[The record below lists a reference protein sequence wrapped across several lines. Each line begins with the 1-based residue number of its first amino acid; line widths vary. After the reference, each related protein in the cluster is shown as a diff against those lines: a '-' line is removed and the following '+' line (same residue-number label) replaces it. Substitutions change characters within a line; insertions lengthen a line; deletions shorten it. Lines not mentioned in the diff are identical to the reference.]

1 MSCAPSSQGPP
12 LSAAQKLQLETL
24 RGQLMDPT
32 RRPNTR
38 EDAARLLLTQD
49 YPQAGRALREV
60 LSEAGEPG
68 AQIAVANAI
77 ADAGNADTEFIKP
90 LLTLLKG
97 EDPAVRE
104 AAARAL
110 VTYQNHGVTDRLVR
124 IAQDRSQDREVRL
137 TVVASLGRIVD
148 KPSVEALV
156 ALLRDPS
163 PQIRAQAAQSLARL
177 TNIRSYGTD
186 VSLWEAWWA
195 RNRDKP
201 QAAWLAELAE
211 SLTRAQMNVEQ
222 ENRQLRERLVKV
234 MTDLYNATPKTQR
247 PTMLLEMYVS
257 PISDIRLLA
266 ARLTDKMI
274 ATNEPVGPE
283 IRQRVR
289 AAIDDADPRV
299 RELAALL
306 EASLP
311 DAQTPELLLAR
322 LEEERSPQVRGGI
335 LKALGQLKTSQAI
348 PAILRELSSGDVTEA
363 AAAAEALARIVAEQ
377 PLTGEARRQAANALA
392 IRYSKARAAGNHEKL
407 REALL
412 RAMGMLAEPT
422 LAPGLVEAL
431 NDPAGTIRL
440 AALTGLTRLRAVDAI
455 DAIEAIEPL
464 LGDPDRGVRQAALA
478 AVARLGG
485 QQYLPTLLARTDP
498 DIEADATVRRQAWA
512 EVFELARQADAEAL
526 TRVLRALDSRDDA
539 RNERINI
546 MTLRVEALRESESA
560 ELGEALLQLVT
571 ALRQA
576 DRAAE
581 AVPLAAE
588 VVTLLEADEPTPG
601 QSHPWRRAWLVY
613 VATLL
618 EANDPAFASVLA
630 DGPHEKMPT
639 LATEAVEMLF
649 GRLAT
654 LREAE
659 NHLAVIA
666 LSDAALTELAD
677 YLAPNQRQELRAM
690 FKAALTAQATID
702 HETVAG
708 LLPSLLAAEA
718 ATRTQAANQLQTMG
732 DRAIRPLVEELQKLL
747 AADEPDNQLE
757 AAIAETLKQ
766 VAPKLGPYDPAAPLA
781 QKRQLVAGW
790 LEQL

>member
-1 MSCAPSSQGPP
+1 MSCAPNPQDPP

-32 RRPNTR
+32 RRPQTR
-38 EDAARLLLTQD
+38 EDAARLLLNQD
-49 YPQAGRALREV
+49 YPQADRALSEV
-60 LSEAGEPG
+60 LSEAGEAG

-77 ADAGNADTEFIKP
+77 ADAGNADTEFINP
-90 LLTLLKG
+90 LLTMLTG
-97 EDPAVRE
+97 EDPAVRD

-110 VTYQNHGVTDRLVR
+110 VTYQNHGVTGRLVR
-124 IAQDRSQDREVRL
+124 IAEDRSQDREVRL
-137 TVVASLGRIVD
+137 TVVASLGRIVA
-148 KPSVEALV
+148 KPSVQALV
-156 ALLRDPS
+156 KLLHDPS
-163 PQIRAQAAQSLARL
+163 PEIRAAAAKSLARL

-186 VSLWEAWWA
+186 ASLWEAWWA

-201 QAAWLAELAE
+201 QTAWLAELAE
-211 SLTRAQMNVEQ
+211 SVTRAQMNLEQ

-274 ATNEPVGPE
+274 ATNEPVGPD

-322 LEEERSPQVRGGI
+322 LEEERSPRVRAGI
-335 LKALGQLKTSQAI
+335 LKALGQLKTAQAI
-348 PAILRELSSGDVTEA
+348 PAILKKLPSQDVTEA
-363 AAAAEALARIVAEQ
+363 TAAAEALTRIVAEQ
-377 PLTGEARRQAANALA
+377 PLTGEARSRAANALA
-392 IRYSKARAAGNHEKL
+392 IRYSKARASGNDEKL

-412 RAMGMLAEPT
+412 RAMGMVAEPS
-422 LAPGLVEAL
+422 LAPGLIEAL
-431 NDPAGTIRL
+431 DDPAGTIRL
-440 AALTGLTRLRAVDAI
+440 AALTGLTRLRTVDAI
-455 DAIEAIEPL
+455 GAIEPL

-485 QQYLPTLLARTDP
+485 QQFLPTLLTRTDP
-498 DIEADATVRRQAWA
+498 ETEADATVRRQAWA
-512 EVFELARQADAEAL
+512 EVFELAQQADAEAL
-526 TRVLRALDSRDDA
+526 ARVLKALDTRDDA

-560 ELGEALLQLVT
+560 ELPEALLQLVT

-588 VVTLLEADEPTPG
+588 VVTLLEADDSAPG
-601 QSHPWRRAWLVY
+601 QGSPWRRAWLVY
-613 VATLL
+613 VAALL
-618 EANDPAFASVLA
+618 EANDPAFANVLA

-639 LATEAVEMLF
+639 LATEAVDMLF

-666 LSDAALTELAD
+666 LSDAALTELTD
-677 YLAPNQRQELRAM
+677 YLAANQRQQLRAM
-690 FKAALTAQATID
+690 LKAALTAQADID
-702 HETVAG
+702 HDTVVG
-708 LLPSLLAAEA
+708 LLPALLAAEA
-718 ATRTQAANQLQTMG
+718 ATRTQASSQLQTMG
-732 DRAIRPLVEELQKLL
+732 DRAVRPLVEALRGLL
-747 AADEPDNQLE
+747 AAEEPDEQLE
-757 AAIAETLKQ
+757 AAIAEILKQ
-766 VAPKLGPYDPAAPLA
+766 VAPKLGPYDPAAPPA